1 MGGDVAV
8 ESLSFHRKLGHKRAN
23 LRKGHDDKLEQAQ
36 KLRSDRVSKLPQE
49 QTESNGTAD
58 FAPGWYVVAATREI
72 GTKPRPF
79 LLNGLPLVTFRNERG
94 QSVTLLDRCAH
105 RNAPLSAGRVVGENI
120 QCHYH
125 GWEFDGTGA
134 CRSVPGLCGEP
145 DHPSRRVPSFAC
157 RDSQGW
163 VWVYSE
169 ADVIPESEPYRIPCA
184 DQPGYLTIR
193 QRLEMPGPLD
203 AVAENALDVPH
214 TAFVHRGLFRKDRD
228 RKLIEVVIREMD
240 GGVEAQFIGE
250 ERPKGLVGR
259 LLAPQGGE
267 VSHWDRF
274 ILPCVAQ
281 VEYQLSDRSHLV
293 TTAALTPRT
302 STVTDLFATVAVKVP
317 VPNPILRSIFKPVA
331 MRILRQDIEI
341 LRRQT
346 EQVKRFGTEEF
357 ASTEIDVLGLRIK
370 KLLREAASGKAGAAH
385 EERRIKMLV

>member
-1 MGGDVAV
+1 MSTQ
-8 ESLSFHRKLGHKRAN
+8 ESA
-23 LRKGHDDKLEQAQ
+23 
-36 KLRSDRVSKLPQE
+36 
-49 QTESNGTAD
+49 QTEPNANAG
-58 FAPGWYVVAATREI
+58 FAPGWYIVAASKDVGARP
-72 GTKPRPF
+72 KPF
-79 LLNGLPLVTFRNERG
+79 VLNGLPIVTFRDSNG
-94 QSVTLLDRCAH
+94 QSVSLLDRCAH
-105 RNAPLSAGRVVGENI
+105 RNAPLSAGRVIAGNI

-125 GWEFDGTGA
+125 GWEFDGAGA
-134 CRSVPGLCGEP
+134 CKTVPGLCGEP
-145 DHPSRRVPSFAC
+145 DHPARRVPSFAC

-169 ADVIPESEPYRIPCA
+169 PDVDPESEPYDIPCA

-193 QRLEMPGPLD
+193 EHLEMPGPLD

-214 TAFVHRGLFRKDRD
+214 TAFVHAGLFRKNAD
-228 RKLIEVVIREMD
+228 RKPIEVVIRALD

-267 VSHWDRF
+267 VFHWDRF
-274 ILPCVAQ
+274 LLPCIAQ
-281 VEYQLSDRSHLV
+281 VEYRLSDRSHII

-302 STVTDLFATVAVKVP
+302 PTVTDIFATVAVKVP
-317 VPNPILRSIFKPVA
+317 VPNAILRGIFKPVA

-346 EQVKRFGTEEF
+346 EQVKRFGGEEF

-370 KLLREAASGKAGAAH
+370 KLLREASRGKVSTAQ